1 MGGVFMNRKV
11 VIISTIFIMVLLL
24 VNIIFQSVSLID
36 IEKSKRSGNDRWLQV
51 ENRILRI
58 EERIEKIENIR
69 GN

>member
-1 MGGVFMNRKV
+1 MNRKV
-11 VIISTIFIMVLLL
+11 VIISIIFIMVLLL

-51 ENRILRI
+51 ENRIISI
-58 EERIEKIENIR
+58 EKRLEKIENIR

>member
-1 MGGVFMNRKV
+1 MNRKI

-58 EERIEKIENIR
+58 EERIEKTENIR

>member
-1 MGGVFMNRKV
+1 MNRKV

-36 IEKSKRSGNDRWLQV
+36 IEKSKQSGNDRWLQV
-51 ENRILRI
+51 ENRIISI
-58 EERIEKIENIR
+58 ERRLEKIESIR

>member
-1 MGGVFMNRKV
+1 MNRKV

-24 VNIIFQSVSLID
+24 VNIIFQSFSLID

>member
-1 MGGVFMNRKV
+1 MNRKV

-36 IEKSKRSGNDRWLQV
+36 IEKSKRSGNDKWLQV

>member
-1 MGGVFMNRKV
+1 MNRKV

-51 ENRILRI
+51 ENRIISI
-58 EERIEKIENIR
+58 EKRLEKIENIR

>member
-1 MGGVFMNRKV
+1 MNRKV

-36 IEKSKRSGNDRWLQV
+36 IEKSKRSGNDRWRQV
-51 ENRILRI
+51 ENRIISI
-58 EERIEKIENIR
+58 EKRLEKIENIR

>member
-1 MGGVFMNRKV
+1 MNRKI

>member
-1 MGGVFMNRKV
+1 MNRKV

-36 IEKSKRSGNDRWLQV
+36 IEKSKESGNNRWRQV
-51 ENRILRI
+51 ENRIISI
-58 EERIEKIENIR
+58 EKRLEKIENIR

>member
-1 MGGVFMNRKV
+1 MNRKV

-51 ENRILRI
+51 ENRILSI
-58 EERIEKIENIR
+58 EKRLEKIENIR

>member
-1 MGGVFMNRKV
+1 MNRKV

-36 IEKSKRSGNDRWLQV
+36 IEKSKRSGNNRWRQV
-51 ENRILRI
+51 ENRIISI
-58 EERIEKIENIR
+58 EKRLEKIENIR

>member
-1 MGGVFMNRKV
+1 MNRKV
-11 VIISTIFIMVLLL
+11 IIISTIFIMVLLL

>member
-1 MGGVFMNRKV
+1 MNRKV

-58 EERIEKIENIR
+58 EERIEKI
-69 GN
+69 

>member
-1 MGGVFMNRKV
+1 MNRKV

-51 ENRILRI
+51 ENRIISI
-58 EERIEKIENIR
+58 ERRLEKIENIR
-69 GN
+69 GY

>member
-1 MGGVFMNRKV
+1 MNRKV

-36 IEKSKRSGNDRWLQV
+36 IEKLKESGNNRWRQV
-51 ENRILRI
+51 ENRIISI
-58 EERIEKIENIR
+58 EKRLEKIENIR

>member
-1 MGGVFMNRKV
+1 MNRKV